1 MSPANRQSADVVIRA
16 SAGTGKTYQLSNRF
30 LRLLAVEEPL
40 DEILATTFTRK
51 AAGEILARVLM
62 RLAEA
67 TANPDKLAEL
77 AGELKGAAI
86 DRRRCLELLWGL
98 VRRLHRIRVGTLDS
112 FFIQMARS
120 FGLELGLPPGWQ
132 IVDAIDDTALRAE
145 AIRTVLRGEA
155 THEVVNLMHLLTKG
169 EATRSVSDQI
179 FAMVNDL
186 YGVYIEAPREAWEAL
201 PRPKPLDHA
210 EVQAAIEA
218 LAAAPCPC
226 DKNFQ
231 RACQQTI
238 DSARAENW
246 PSLLEKGLTSKV
258 ICGQRTFSRKPIPD
272 ELFDA
277 CERLAM
283 HARAMVLGGIANQ
296 TLAARRLLERFDGA
310 YQRLKLARR
319 ALRFEDVARMLGT
332 DSIAARLDEI
342 AYRLD
347 APISHLLLDEFQDT
361 SPLQWRVLRPIAARV
376 AGGKP
381 RHSFFCVGDV
391 KQAIYGW
398 RGGEAEIFDALEE
411 ELPSLSC
418 EPLNRSYRSSPV
430 VIDLVNRVFGSLP
443 GNAAVRNY
451 QEAAAQWARRFQPHS
466 TMRENLAGHC
476 RLVAAPR
483 AKPGTD
489 QRPMTWEFAAQE
501 IERLHGEAP
510 GASLG
515 VLVRR
520 NAAVAWLIRRLR
532 QKKIEASEE
541 GGNPLTDSPAVQW
554 VLSLLAIADHPGH
567 TAARFHVARSPLGP
581 VVGLSDYGD
590 EAAALALSARLRAE
604 LMDQGY
610 GPNLYGWACLL
621 APHCDARE
629 LGRLMQL
636 VEMGYGYEARATT
649 RVDDFLTMVAE
660 TRVEAPRAAAVRV
673 MTVHQAKGLEFDIVV
688 LPELDAQLVGQR
700 PRVVISRPGPAKPI
714 DRVLRY
720 VSKDLWPLLP
730 REFETMFAEHQR
742 RMAEEAFCVL
752 YVALTRAKRAVHL
765 VVAPSAENEKS
776 VPGTFAG
783 VLRAALVSGE
793 RLEPGAVAYE
803 AGDPEWFLPLSTK
816 DLKAPP
822 EETPEAVGPAVV
834 RLAASPER
842 LTRGLDRRSP
852 SQLEGGGRVRLADRL
867 RIDAAEAMDRGS
879 VIHAW
884 FELIE
889 WLDTGEPGD
898 DALRR
903 AAGPVA
909 SAGVDVAAAIRQFRA
924 ALARPAVRAALIRAT
939 FEKAPKP
946 GAETPI
952 HAGPHVSRPRWQ
964 VSREMPFAVR
974 DGDALLSGKIDRLVV
989 LYDGNQPLG
998 ADVLDFKT
1006 DAIPGGDAEAL
1017 RARVAWYRP
1026 QLEAYRRAACRLAGL
1041 EANQVSARLVFT
1053 EPGVVATV

>member
-1 MSPANRQSADVVIRA
+1 VIRA

-30 LRLLAVEEPL
+30 LGLLAAGEPL

-51 AAGEILARVLM
+51 AAGEILARLLM

-67 TANPDKLAEL
+67 AADPEKLAEL
-77 AGELKGAAI
+77 AGELKGAAV
-86 DRRRCLELLWGL
+86 DRQRCLELLLGL

-132 IVDAIDDTALRAE
+132 IVDEIDDSALRAE
-145 AIRTVLRGEA
+145 AIRAVLRSEA
-155 THEVVNLMHLLTKG
+155 TREVVNLMHLLTKG
-169 EATRSVSDQI
+169 EATRSVRDQI
-179 FAMVNDL
+179 FAVVNDL
-186 YGVYIEAPREAWEAL
+186 YSVYIEAPQEAWEAL
-201 PRPKPLDHA
+201 PRPTPLADA

-218 LAAAPCPC
+218 LAEAPCPS
-226 DKNFQ
+226 DKRFE
-231 RACQQTI
+231 RACQETL
-238 DSARAENW
+238 DNARAENW
-246 PSLLEKGLTSKV
+246 IGLLKKGLTSNV
-258 ICGQRTFSRKPIPD
+258 ISGQRTFYSKPIPD

-277 CERLAM
+277 CERLAR
-283 HARAMVLGGIANQ
+283 HARAKVLGDIANQ

-319 ALRFEDVARMLGT
+319 ALRFEDVARMLGP

-361 SPLQWRVLRPIAARV
+361 SPLQWRVLRPFAARV
-376 AGGKP
+376 AGAKP
-381 RHSFFCVGDV
+381 HRSFFCVGDV

-411 ELPSLSC
+411 ELPSLSA

-430 VIDLVNRVFGSLP
+430 VIDTVNRVFGSLP
-443 GNAAVRNY
+443 ANAAVRNY
-451 QEAAAQWARRFQPHS
+451 QEAAAQWARRFQTHS
-466 TMRENLAGHC
+466 TKREDLSGHC

-483 AKPGTD
+483 AKAGTD
-489 QRPMTWEFAAQE
+489 QRVMTWEFAVQE
-501 IERLHGEAP
+501 IERLYREAP
-510 GASLG
+510 GRSIG

-520 NAAVAWLIRRLR
+520 NVAVAWLIRRLR

-567 TAARFHVARSPLGP
+567 TAARFHVAHSPLGP
-581 VVGLSDYGD
+581 VVGLTDYGD
-590 EAAALALSARLRAE
+590 DAAARALSARLRAE

-610 GPNLYGWACLL
+610 GPNLYRWARDL

-629 LGRLMQL
+629 LARLMQL

-660 TRVEAPRAAAVRV
+660 TRVESPRAAAVRV

-688 LPELDAQLVGQR
+688 LPELDAKLVGQ
-700 PRVVISRPGPAKPI
+700 PPQVVVGRPGPARPI

-752 YVALTRAKRAVHL
+752 YVALTRAKRAIHL
-765 VVAPSAENEKS
+765 VVAPSAENEKN

-783 VLRAALVSGE
+783 VLRAALARAE

-803 AGDPEWFLPLSTK
+803 AGDPQWLVPLLSEGPEK
-816 DLKAPP
+816 RP
-822 EETPEAVGPAVV
+822 EEAAEAVGPAVV
-834 RLAASPER
+834 RLAASPAR
-842 LTRGLDRRSP
+842 LARALDRRSP

-867 RIDAAEAMDRGS
+867 RIEAPEAMDRGS
-879 VIHAW
+879 LIHAW

-889 WLDTGEPGD
+889 WLEAGEPDD

-909 SAGVDVAAAIRQFRA
+909 FAGLDVEAVIRQFRA
-924 ALARPAVRAALIRAT
+924 ALARPAVRAALVRSTYERAC
-939 FEKAPKP
+939 AP
-946 GAETPI
+946 GEETPI

-974 DGDALLSGKIDRLVV
+974 DGDAILSGKIDRLVV
-989 LYDGNQPLG
+989 LYEGNHPLG

-1006 DAIPGGDAEAL
+1006 DAIPPGDAAAL
-1017 RARVAWYRP
+1017 DARVAWYRP
-1026 QLEAYRRAACRLAGL
+1026 QLAAYRRAACRLARL
-1041 EANQVSARLVFT
+1041 EPEHVSARLVFT
-1053 EPGVVATV
+1053 EPGIVVPV